1 MTFGE
6 KLKQLRERQGLSQE
20 KLSEKLN
27 VSRQVITKWENGT
40 GIPRIEN
47 LKALADFFHVTI
59 DELLGRTEASNADLM
74 TEYRRT
80 IEALRE
86 YTQTTV
92 HLLDQAIMLG
102 SRMAIFGNEG
112 ANSPEEIAKIRNE
125 E

>member
-1 MTFGE
+1 MTFAE
-6 KLKQLRERQGLSQE
+6 KLKQLRERAGLSQE
-20 KLSEKLN
+20 KLAEKLN
-27 VSRQVITKWENGT
+27 VSRQVVTKWENES

-86 YTQTTV
+86 YSQTTV
-92 HLLDQAIMLG
+92 HLLEQAIILG
-102 SRMAIFGNEG
+102 SRMAAAGQEIDK
-112 ANSPEEIAKIRNE
+112 EESYGE
-125 E
+125 